1 MKSVN
6 LLSIDSNA
14 KTVKGQLLGYF
25 TALMYLAPWK
35 IANGAKNVCADAS
48 KGCIDA
54 CLYTA
59 GMGSFSNVQL
69 ARINKTLLFFDQ
81 KLVFMGILEKQLIK
95 FWGKYGSSLAIR
107 LNGTSDIPFE
117 NVRTFDGLNIFER
130 FVGIQFYDYTKSF
143 KRVID
148 NKQVNY
154 HLTFSVDERDTS
166 KVNASKVLQAG
177 KNIALVVSTKL
188 YKELFGGTDKEK
200 DFKEVYIKN
209 LQGAKFELLNGD
221 INDLR
226 FKDRF
231 GIVVLKAKGKANK
244 DRTGFVF
251 HDIIDIINL
260 TEL

>member
-1 MKSVN
+1 MKTVN
-6 LLSIDSNA
+6 LLSIDTNS

-81 KLVFMGILEKQLIK
+81 KLVFMNILEKQLIK

-117 NVRTFDGLNIFER
+117 NIRTFAGLNIFER
-130 FVGIQFYDYTKSF
+130 FINIQFYDYTKSF

-148 NKQVNY
+148 NTQSNY
-154 HLTFSVDERDTS
+154 HLTFSVDERDAS

-177 KNIALVVSTKL
+177 KNVALVVSTKF
-188 YKELFGGTDKEK
+188 YKELFGGTDKSEDSK
-200 DFKEVYIKN
+200 AFITN
-209 LQGAKFELLNGD
+209 RSGLKFELLDGD
-221 INDLR
+221 VNDLR

-244 DRTGFVF
+244 DKTGFVF
-251 HDIIDIINL
+251 HSLSDIINL

>member
-1 MKSVN
+1 MKNVN
-6 LLSIDSNA
+6 LLSIDKNS
-14 KTVKGQLLGYF
+14 KTVKGQLLGYY

-35 IANGAKNVCADAS
+35 IANGLKNVCADAS

-59 GMGSFSNVQL
+59 GMGKFSNVQL

-81 KLVFMGILEKQLIK
+81 KVTFMNILEKQLIK

-148 NKQVNY
+148 NTQSNY
-154 HLTFSVDERDTS
+154 HLTFSIDEREQS
-166 KVNASKVLQAG
+166 KINGSKVLQAG

-188 YKELFGGTDKEK
+188 YKELFGGTNKAD
-200 DFKEVYIKN
+200 DFKAYITN
-209 LQGAKFELLNGD
+209 SQGAKFELLNGD

-226 FKDRF
+226 FLDSY
-231 GIVVLKAKGKANK
+231 GIVVLKAKGQANK
-244 DRTGFVF
+244 DKTGFVF
-251 HDIIDIINL
+251 HDVCDIINL